1 MAGEIGVVVKVKK
14 KKKKE
19 KNTTVGRRSLVIRR
33 INDKINANSSG
44 KIINRICSFK
54 KFILFLLM
62 YS

>member
-14 KKKKE
+14 KKKE
-19 KNTTVGRRSLVIRR
+19 KNTIVGRRSFMIRR

-54 KFILFLLM
+54 NFILFLLM